1 MVTARRKYCRIRS
14 GSARRNYPTPLTFR
28 NALARAQPNVRTR
41 PWFQS
46 RRASPDVRSSTAC
59 GWRGHFGRRGASA
72 GFLRRWDR
80 LDWRRRRCRE
90 GNRGGL
96 LALEAMR
103 SHRPDLQES
112 QMPEC
117 ERISRFSRTA
127 LDPVGMQPR
136 KISRKATNEA
146 LFFDHFLLRTRVR

>member
-80 LDWRRRRCRE
+80 LDWE
-90 GNRGGL
+90 GDDAVRVTVVVCLRLKPCGL
-96 LALEAMR
+96 T
-103 SHRPDLQES
+103 D
-112 QMPEC
+112 
-117 ERISRFSRTA
+117 RIF
-127 LDPVGMQPR
+127 
-136 KISRKATNEA
+136 RKAKCLNVNGFQDFRE
-146 LFFDHFLLRTRVR
+146 LRTQFGSARDSELSSIQGYP